1 MNRAIQEALA
11 NAVVGLIVSWAA
23 TWMVLGYTPA
33 QSIGVTL
40 MFTGLSFS
48 RAYLLR
54 LLFRRREL
62 QLWGQE

>member
-23 TWMVLGYTPA
+23 TWMVLGYSPA
-33 QSIGVTL
+33 QSVSVTL

-62 QLWGQE
+62 QLWGHE